1 MDLPVLH
8 GMGWS
13 QKYLKVC
20 LGSCDSGLWW
30 LGQASP
36 AVEMIDQSHQV
47 GRVEF
52 QPNLRE
58 IHAANSS

>member
-13 QKYLKVC
+13 QKYLRVR

-36 AVEMIDQSHQV
+36 AVETRWGEWSSSQTLEKSILPAE
-47 GRVEF
+47 VE
-52 QPNLRE
+52 LRPR
-58 IHAANSS
+58 